1 LGWLYENGHGLK
13 QDMVEAYAWMDVAV
27 KNGFESGQPDLERVT
42 HLLKTG
48 QTAEARNKARDYL
61 ERYGKQTI
69 K

>member
-1 LGWLYENGHGLK
+1 
-13 QDMVEAYAWMDVAV
+13 MVEAYAWMDVAV